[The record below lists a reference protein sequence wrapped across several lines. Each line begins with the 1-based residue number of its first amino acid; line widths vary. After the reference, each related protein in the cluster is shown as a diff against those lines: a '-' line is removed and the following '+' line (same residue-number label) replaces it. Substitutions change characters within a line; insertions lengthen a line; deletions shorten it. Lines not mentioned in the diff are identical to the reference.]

1 MAEPMR
7 RWRLDDWIDLEAEL
21 ADEVEVRADEREAV
35 AAAVAGLDE
44 AAARRAGVRAWWHM
58 RRRERPGVGPGERFL
73 QALAGVTAG
82 IALVA
87 MLGGGSAVLGMVDA
101 ARGGVNVVVFLGVV
115 LGVQGLLLAVALG
128 AVVLRRRGMI
138 GFGLLPG
145 LVARLA
151 RRMVGEAGVKWWD
164 AVAGNSSGRAMLGW
178 RLLRSTQVAAL
189 AFNLGVLGMLGGLV
203 LARHVG
209 FYWETT
215 TEGAMRGVLEAV
227 VRWLS
232 TPWAAMLPSA
242 VPDTAVI
249 EGSRWLPGREAVLD
263 PGPAEWWRFL
273 LLATLV
279 WGFLPRLLLWG
290 WAWRAERREAERLD
304 FQGRPHRALWRA
316 LRVVSLETDHDA
328 PADGALVLDVGGA
341 GFNAAALRPFLLRR
355 LRVNPTAWLP
365 VAVMDEGAE
374 AEARR
379 AIEKAPAGVV
389 LLAEAWALSPP
400 RMAALHSTIR
410 RRCGADLPVR
420 FLVANVAV
428 DGQPQPPTAEEIEQW
443 ERFVDG
449 LRDPAAEVHSFVVEE
464 GAPPDG

>member
-21 ADEVEVRADEREAV
+21 ADGVEVRADEREAV
-35 AAAVAGLDE
+35 AAAVAGLDD

-82 IALVA
+82 VALVA

-189 AFNLGVLGMLGGLV
+189 AFQGMGE
-203 LARHVG
+203 
-209 FYWETT
+209 FC
-215 TEGAMRGVLEAV
+215 M
-227 VRWLS
+227 
-232 TPWAAMLPSA
+232 M
-242 VPDTAVI
+242 
-249 EGSRWLPGREAVLD
+249 
-263 PGPAEWWRFL
+263 
-273 LLATLV
+273 
-279 WGFLPRLLLWG
+279 
-290 WAWRAERREAERLD
+290 
-304 FQGRPHRALWRA
+304 
-316 LRVVSLETDHDA
+316 
-328 PADGALVLDVGGA
+328 
-341 GFNAAALRPFLLRR
+341 
-355 LRVNPTAWLP
+355 RVNFLGP
-365 VAVMDEGAE
+365 V
-374 AEARR
+374 
-379 AIEKAPAGVV
+379 
-389 LLAEAWALSPP
+389 W
-400 RMAALHSTIR
+400 
-410 RRCGADLPVR
+410 
-420 FLVANVAV
+420 
-428 DGQPQPPTAEEIEQW
+428 
-443 ERFVDG
+443 
-449 LRDPAAEVHSFVVEE
+449 
-464 GAPPDG
+464 